1 MIGYAAQGDHM
12 RNLITSAS
20 VRLLFRFCFILS
32 LAISWH
38 VQAASGGDAPSVEG
52 VGDASNRGNP
62 ATPSPQAQ
70 TTFQGSGVNK
80 VYMKNGVSLDCDYV
94 WQEEWNVYCLREGQV
109 FSLFVDDIDLSKTM
123 KR

>member
-32 LAISWH
+32 LAISWQL
-38 VQAASGGDAPSVEG
+38 QAASGGEAPSVEG
-52 VGDASNRGNP
+52 VGKVSDPDNS
-62 ATPSPQAQ
+62 ATPSPSTQPSVQA
-70 TTFQGSGVNK
+70 SGVNK
-80 VYMKNGVSLDCDYV
+80 VYMKNGGSLDCDYV
-94 WQEEWNVYCLREGQV
+94 WQEEWNVYCTREGQV
-109 FSLFVDDIDLSKTM
+109 YSLFVDDIDLSKTM